1 MIGIISA
8 MDLELQALTEKLV
21 DKKEQMHAGVMYYTG
36 TLEGKKVALCTCGVG
51 KVNAAMHTQI
61 LIDKY
66 QPTVMIQNGIAGSLS
81 NDVKYFDI
89 VIGSELVYHD
99 MQEFVLEQYGPLEK
113 VYHADQNL
121 IEKAYQAALGNSF
134 CENTDKDAV
143 CVSDLKQSVSA
154 KTNSEE
160 NSAKEAY
167 HVHIGRIATGDW
179 FVSNTSDKVDIAN
192 RTNALCTEMEGCAVA
207 HTAYLNDV
215 PFVVMRAIS
224 DMADDSAE
232 VDYEEFQYKAADR
245 AVEIVVE
252 LVKSL

>member
-8 MDLELQALTEKLV
+8 MDLELQALTEKLT

-36 TLEGKKVALCTCGVG
+36 TLEGVEVVLCTCGVG

-66 QPTVMIQNGIAGSLS
+66 HPTVIIQNGIAGSLS

-89 VIGSELVYHD
+89 VIGNELVYHD

-113 VYHADQNL
+113 VYYANQEL
-121 IEKAYQAALGNSF
+121 VQKACRAASGESYQ
-134 CENTDKDAV
+134 V
-143 CVSDLKQSVSA
+143 
-154 KTNSEE
+154 
-160 NSAKEAY
+160 
-167 HVHIGRIATGDW
+167 HVGRIATGDW
-179 FVSNTSDKVDIAN
+179 FVSNASDKENIAG
-192 RTNALCTEMEGCAVA
+192 RTKALCTEMEGCAVA
-207 HTAYLNDV
+207 HTAYLNEV

-252 LVKSL
+252 LVKNIHTI